1 MTTLLLYLSAGP
13 PGLSQRELVNLIVG
27 LASVLATLSA
37 ALLAWKK
44 WKPARTN
51 IQVTT
56 ADTLVDIAVE
66 AAGIVKVQRD
76 ELRTDV
82 DDLKRRLR
90 LAEDGLNDCSGL
102 VRSAERERD
111 LARIEAERKELRLL
125 ARIEHLEERLDE
137 LRNPG

>member
-1 MTTLLLYLSAGP
+1 MTTLLLYLAVGP
-13 PGLSQRELVNLIVG
+13 PGISQKELVNLLIG
-27 LASVLATLSA
+27 LASVIATLSA

-102 VRSAERERD
+102 VRRAEHERD

-125 ARIEHLEERLDE
+125 ARIEDLERSLAE
-137 LRNPG
+137 LRRGG